1 MTPETPS
8 NIHNNIN
15 PHTCTWT
22 FTKDDQDPNRVV
34 RMELEMVNF
43 TLQITVGS
51 GDTTLLSDP
60 VQVQELLDRARAFNG
75 STHHPTKDISV
86 PHDTDRIREDGGI
99 VIEVTLDPVN
109 TVNSFHIP
117 A

>member
-1 MTPETPS
+1 MTPETLS
-8 NIHNNIN
+8 NIDIDHYA
-15 PHTCTWT
+15 
-22 FTKDDQDPNRVV
+22 FTKDDQDPKRVV

-43 TLQITVGS
+43 TLKITVGN

-75 STHHPTKDISV
+75 STHHPTKDI
-86 PHDTDRIREDGGI
+86 PHDTDGIRKDGGI